1 MVSDRIG
8 LASEAALHRWQPLA
22 SPRMG
27 HGFCRK
33 VPFLRVH
40 SRFRTLSAYVQVHLR
55 LRFVVAIEIT
65 ILIFCFLLTARYD
78 REELDP
84 KFLFVELN

>member
-1 MVSDRIG
+1 MIRSGTVERCLACEADRLETG
-8 LASEAALHRWQPLA
+8 R
-22 SPRMG
+22 G
-27 HGFCRK
+27 HG
-33 VPFLRVH
+33 
-40 SRFRTLSAYVQVHLR
+40 
-55 LRFVVAIEIT
+55 VAIEIT